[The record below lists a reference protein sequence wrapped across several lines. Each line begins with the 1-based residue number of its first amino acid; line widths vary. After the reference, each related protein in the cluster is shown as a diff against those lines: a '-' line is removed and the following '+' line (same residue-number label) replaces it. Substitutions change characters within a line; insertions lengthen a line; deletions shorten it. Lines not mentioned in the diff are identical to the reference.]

1 MKHAVILLALTLCA
15 ASCSSAR
22 HARVAENKEDNTIN
36 IGYGTTTKD
45 ALTASV
51 GQLKSDQTTTTYS
64 NMYEYLEGRIPGV
77 TVVGNKI
84 RIRETGPLNEGGEPL
99 LLVDG
104 IEVNDL
110 NAINPNDV
118 DSVEVL
124 KDASA
129 SIYGVRGG
137 NGVILITTKGA
148 KHVE

>member
-1 MKHAVILLALTLCA
+1 MKHAVILIALTLCA
-15 ASCSSAR
+15 VSCSSSR

-36 IGYGTTTKD
+36 IGYGTTSRD
-45 ALTASV
+45 ALTTSV
-51 GQLKSDQTTTTYS
+51 SQLKSDQNTITYS

-84 RIRETGPLNEGGEPL
+84 RIRETGPLNEGGDPL
-99 LLVDG
+99 LIVDG
-104 IEVNDL
+104 IEVSDL
-110 NAINPNDV
+110 NSINPNDV

-124 KDASA
+124 KDSSA

-148 KHVE
+148 KHAE